1 MKRWGFFRWFHFRA
15 VLAILKRGFRECG
28 NGFGG
33 CDIFDGFGVFR
44 GFGGFSRFSGFGGF
58 DGFDGFI
65 F

>member
-1 MKRWGFFRWFHFRA
+1 MQFECHNSILNVCFHFRA
-15 VLAILKRGFRECG
+15 VLAILKRGFS
-28 NGFGG
+28 G
-33 CDIFDGFGVFR
+33 CDIFDEFGVFR